1 MKLENWKFQK
11 ALYVFNIDS
20 LSNHWVVTML
30 KVLQK
35 TKPWKANRSITPFSI
50 NIHRWDEGE
59 KEDYQDIIQF
69 CCKHCNHKTL
79 ERERSTKPSP
89 NNVKEKNIRKKEFHC
104 FAKRK
109 YWMGREALNIL
120 QLTQRRRGK
129 LSRVDLDI
137 ALSRDKVM
145 KEERS
150 SKHSSIN
157 MKEKTKIIKRD
168 KLPLLCLLL
177 SAGKE
182 REALKLPQLP
192 Q

>member
-1 MKLENWKFQK
+1 
-11 ALYVFNIDS
+11 
-20 LSNHWVVTML
+20 
-30 KVLQK
+30 
-35 TKPWKANRSITPFSI
+35 
-50 NIHRWDEGE
+50 
-59 KEDYQDIIQF
+59 
-69 CCKHCNHKTL
+69 L
-79 ERERSTKPSP
+79 ERERSTKPSS

-150 SKHSSIN
+150 SKHCSIN
-157 MKEKTKIIKRD
+157 MKEKRTKIIKRD